1 MYNIGVVLLGE
12 TDQETSIVSI
22 KNEQLQ
28 ICLTDKDEVIE
39 RTEKYDGIVI
49 AEQRTQNIGIICEL
63 IIMLKRKHNTF
74 VWVVSERKHKM
85 NRIAYLQLGADG
97 IINEDCDLEECGFM
111 MINALDRYKDI
122 STEEENQIHKSVE
135 LSDLQ
140 LRPCNFSVVVKG
152 KEINLTRLEYKTIEF
167 LHTKQ
172 GTAVTYE
179 EIYKNVW
186 INEVNKANDKQYRVS
201 NLVFHIR
208 QKIEEDTT
216 RPKYIKTIRS
226 KGYKL
231 ML

>member
-12 TDQETSIVSI
+12 TEKKTSIVSL
-22 KNEQLQ
+22 KNEQLRIQ
-28 ICLTDKDEVIE
+28 LADKNEVIE
-39 RTEKYDGIVI
+39 RTEKFDGFVI
-49 AEQRTQNIGIICEL
+49 AEQQTQNIGTICEL
-63 IIMLKRKHNTF
+63 IILLKRKYNTF
-74 VWVVSERKHKM
+74 VWIISERKNKM

-97 IINEDCDLEECGFM
+97 VIDEDSEPEECGFM
-111 MINALDRYKDI
+111 MINALDRYKGI
-122 STEEENQIHKSVE
+122 CSEEETQNPKSVD
-135 LSDLQ
+135 LADLQ

-186 INEVNKANDKQYRVS
+186 SNEENDKQYRVS

-216 RPKYIKTIRS
+216 RPRFIKTIRS

-231 ML
+231 TL